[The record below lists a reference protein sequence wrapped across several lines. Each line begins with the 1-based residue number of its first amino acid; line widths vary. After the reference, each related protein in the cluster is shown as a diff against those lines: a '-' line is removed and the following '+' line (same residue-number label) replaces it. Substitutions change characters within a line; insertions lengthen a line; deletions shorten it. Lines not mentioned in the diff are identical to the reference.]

1 MPSAYKS
8 VAQEGNWTAWYND
21 ATKRLRENKQT
32 DNDVKIAVGII
43 RYSKENIA
51 GETIN
56 VSEIIFND

>member
-8 VAQEGNWTAWYND
+8 VAQDGNWTTWYND
-21 ATKRLRENKQT
+21 AIKRLRENKQT
-32 DNDVKIAVGII
+32 DNDVKIAAGII
-43 RYSKENIA
+43 RYSKENIT